1 MGHVV
6 HGGYH
11 FEQRGR
17 RGSGRG
23 HSNLPETVDL
33 VLIVDIKPGA
43 RVAIIDFKPDS
54 PDPKVRIGVSP
65 FSPGCIIV
73 NGDRHAS
80 THF

>member
-1 MGHVV
+1 
-6 HGGYH
+6 
-11 FEQRGR
+11 
-17 RGSGRG
+17 
-23 HSNLPETVDL
+23 VDL

-65 FSPGCIIV
+65 FSRGCIIV
-73 NGDRHAS
+73 NEDCHAS